1 MNIVPFAE
9 LKKLLN
15 SKVTASLLLETFNL
29 HKIPYNLTWID
40 KDILERGCV
49 DYAISEGWDTS
60 KVLVLY
66 GTPPDP
72 EPVDAEAEKLMEDA
86 LGGLGLLNNKQCICM
101 LFQDMTL
108 ESLVAKIN
116 QISNM
121 KAFI

>member
-1 MNIVPFAE
+1 MNIVPFQE
-9 LKKLLN
+9 VKKLLN
-15 SKVTASLLLETFNL
+15 EKITASLLLESFNL
-29 HKIPYNLTWID
+29 HKIPYNLTWINKED
-40 KDILERGCV
+40 LEQGCTN
-49 DYAISEGWDTS
+49 YAIQFDWDVS

-66 GTPPDP
+66 GEPPDP
-72 EPVDAEAEKLMEDA
+72 EPADAKTEQLVEEVM
-86 LGGLGLLNNKQCICM
+86 GGLGLLNNKQCICM